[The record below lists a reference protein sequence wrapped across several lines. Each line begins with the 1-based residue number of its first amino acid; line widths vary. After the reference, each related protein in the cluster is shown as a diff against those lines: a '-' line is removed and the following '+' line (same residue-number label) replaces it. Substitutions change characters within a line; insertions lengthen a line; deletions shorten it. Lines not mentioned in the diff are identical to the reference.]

1 MPILLRKM
9 TQKSFEEYLE
19 KAIPAYA
26 FNNIESGRWPE
37 EGALER
43 SRADHESLLPDG
55 INTKNNYL
63 FEVISRNEDCIVG
76 FLWLAIDDKF
86 GSKSAFIYDIAIYEG
101 YRRLGYAR
109 QALKDLES
117 FVKDLGIYK
126 IGLHVFHQN
135 KSAQSLYD
143 SMGYS
148 VVSSNMAKS
157 IA

>member
-1 MPILLRKM
+1 MSMLLRKM
-9 TQKSFEEYLE
+9 TQKSFQEYLD

-26 FNNIESGRWPE
+26 SNNIESGRWLE

-55 INTKNNYL
+55 LNTKNNYL
-63 FEVISRNEDCIVG
+63 FDIVSRSDNCIVG
-76 FLWLAIDDKF
+76 FLWLAVEDKF
-86 GSKSAFIYDIAIYEG
+86 GSTSAFIYDIAIYES

-109 QALKDLES
+109 QALKELEL
-117 FVKDLGIYK
+117 FVKDLGICK

-135 KSAQSLYD
+135 KSAQSLYE
-143 SMGYS
+143 SMGFS